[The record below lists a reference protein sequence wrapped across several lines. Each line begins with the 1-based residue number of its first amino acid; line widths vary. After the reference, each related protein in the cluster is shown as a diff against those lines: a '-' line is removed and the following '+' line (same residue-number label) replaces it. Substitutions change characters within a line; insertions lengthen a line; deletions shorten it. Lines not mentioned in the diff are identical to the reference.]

1 MTSRQPWDQSWDQ
14 SWEWAGSLAGEE
26 LPAGGAILL
35 AAGQQARRARAAL
48 SGGDHETA
56 TAEGHELLGQV
67 EDLLERF
74 SSPDER
80 DRSLWTAAV
89 GLRDEL
95 GGYLLAARTL
105 EETGVSAE
113 VVVNVLR
120 RAAACAEDALDGLA
134 ARAVERQSA

>member
-1 MTSRQPWDQSWDQ
+1 VTTQRQA
-14 SWEWAGSLAGEE
+14 WEWSGGPSGEDRVAGD
-26 LPAGGAILL
+26 AILL
-35 AAGQQARRARAAL
+35 VAGQQARRARAAL
-48 SGGDHETA
+48 AGGDDETA

-67 EDLLERF
+67 EDLLERL

-80 DRSLWTAAV
+80 DRSMWTAAV

-105 EETGVSAE
+105 QETGVSAD

-120 RAAACAEDALDGLA
+120 RAAACAEGVLDGLA